1 MFTFSLIHF
10 QLNELT
16 VSLQSDFATTYVRE
30 SSPCSQISTYGP
42 SFLPARSSAM
52 LCRHSLTPYLNP
64 SWGYSCSTA
73 YVVTVTVK
81 KKKMSE
87 CSLKLFYCAHYI
99 KCLFLDNCFFEFVL
113 LLLVLEIWY
122 LSHAAWLVVNAEVKW
137 SFYNL
142 FFKIFLFCFIMF
154 YNVSSL

>member
-1 MFTFSLIHF
+1 MIYITYVYIFPYPLPTQWTDCFSSIRFRHDICAWVFSLFSNFNIWSFFSSGQIFSHA
-10 QLNELT
+10 LS
-16 VSLQSDFATTYVRE
+16 SLSHSILE
-30 SSPCSQISTYGP
+30 SIMGI
-42 SFLPARSSAM
+42 FLQHGV
-52 LCRHSLTPYLNP
+52 CCDCH
-64 SWGYSCSTA
+64 C
-73 YVVTVTVK
+73 K

-142 FFKIFLFCFIMF
+142 FFF
-154 YNVSSL
+154 

>member
-81 KKKMSE
+81 KRRCQSAP
-87 CSLKLFYCAHYI
+87 L
-99 KCLFLDNCFFEFVL
+99 NCFIVHTISNVYFLIIASLNLF
-113 LLLVLEIWY
+113 
-122 LSHAAWLVVNAEVKW
+122 
-137 SFYNL
+137 SFYL
-142 FFKIFLFCFIMF
+142 FWKFDICLMQLDW
-154 YNVSSL
+154 SLMLK